1 MFGKLKGCMPDLDA
15 HIDDTSE
22 GKIEALKDLL
32 NKLQSTTKKLD
43 KVYITESEI
52 QSKEVALHNSIL
64 AAIA

>member
-1 MFGKLKGCMPDLDA
+1 MFGKLKGCMSDLDT

-22 GKIEALKDLL
+22 GKIKALKDLL